1 MRPRFT
7 ASTINRAVLQNVTI
21 VLTQEDM
28 SHWAL
33 EELLA
38 PIRRLAE
45 EVRRK
50 ALMRLEYEGL
60 AAGGSRGRAHDDP
73 ASYAMERYA
82 YYVCHKCGKV
92 TTFVSCLFIYIILT
106 QIQYKFHLFF

>member
-1 MRPRFT
+1 M
-7 ASTINRAVLQNVTI
+7 A
-21 VLTQEDM
+21 
-28 SHWAL
+28 HWTL

-38 PIRRLAE
+38 PIHRLQE

-60 AAGGSRGRAHDDP
+60 AASGNIRGRTGTQTEP
-73 ASYAMERYA
+73 STYAMERYA

-92 TTFVSCLFIYIILT
+92 TF
-106 QIQYKFHLFF
+106 

>member
-1 MRPRFT
+1 M
-7 ASTINRAVLQNVTI
+7 N
-21 VLTQEDM
+21 
-28 SHWAL
+28 HWTL

-38 PIRRLAE
+38 PIRRLRE

-60 AAGGSRGRAHDDP
+60 AAAGGARARPAAVPDP
-73 ASYAMERYA
+73 ALYAMERYA

-92 TTFVSCLFIYIILT
+92 SAYCGAAAG
-106 QIQYKFHLFF
+106 